1 MVDPF
6 QNSDHPSHG
15 PEIHS
20 TGVNRQS
27 EFSLLA
33 TTEAPGNFV
42 DLRPF
47 DILPYTILAPSIDH
61 PLS

>member
-1 MVDPF
+1 VDPF

-20 TGVNRQS
+20 TGVYRPS

-33 TTEAPGNFV
+33 TPEGPDNFV
-42 DLRPF
+42 DPRPH
-47 DILPYTILAPSIDH
+47 DILPYTTLAPSIDH
-61 PLS
+61 RLC